1 MCSTLQTD
9 CIHSCPSAQTSEG
22 VRGAGRGVISRAFSG
37 PLSYPP
43 QCWLQWQNRL
53 KGLCAWFAGSTFQAW
68 ERKKGDTLLTRMVNK
83 RRRGGVRQVPSWNI
97 STCPSGAGDS
107 RSSASCINKARITH
121 EPFPCQPMLI
131 KENSYSSAKAPLIL
145 PSSVTPSLTAR
156 EVACP
161 STVIPHPL

>member
-1 MCSTLQTD
+1 M
-9 CIHSCPSAQTSEG
+9 G
-22 VRGAGRGVISRAFSG
+22 
-37 PLSYPP
+37 
-43 QCWLQWQNRL
+43 W
-53 KGLCAWFAGSTFQAW
+53 
-68 ERKKGDTLLTRMVNK
+68 
-83 RRRGGVRQVPSWNI
+83 VPSLNI
-97 STCPSGAGDS
+97 STCPSGARDS
-107 RSSASCINKARITH
+107 RSSASCVNKARITH